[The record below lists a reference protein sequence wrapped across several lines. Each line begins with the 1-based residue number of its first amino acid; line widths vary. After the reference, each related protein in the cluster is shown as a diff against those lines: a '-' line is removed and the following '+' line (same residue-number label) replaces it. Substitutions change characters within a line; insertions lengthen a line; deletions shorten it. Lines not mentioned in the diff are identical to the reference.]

1 MNKFIE
7 QANLIKDD
15 IINYRRTIHKN
26 PEVGSELSQTK
37 KYVMDKLREFGYEP
51 KEICESGIVA
61 TIEGSKPGKTFLLR
75 ADMDALPVREATTC
89 EFKSTNGCMHACGHD
104 MHTAMLLGAARLL
117 KQNVDEIEGTV
128 KLVFQPDEEGFTG
141 AKKMIKAGV
150 LENPKV
156 DAAMAMHVHSG
167 TPSNMILCGLG
178 TTIAGCNKFRIVVK
192 GKGCHGAMPELGVD
206 PINIAAHIYLSIQE
220 ILVRE
225 ITATKSAVVTIGKF
239 AGGDAANIIP
249 GEVVMEGTIRSLDKE
264 LGEFIFNRINDI
276 VVSTAKM
283 FRGSAELIE
292 LASAPPLNNDIDLAK
307 EVTSYVKD
315 LIGERSVVLF
325 EQGGMGSEDFASYS
339 YEVPSVYMMLG
350 AGTKQENALYGESMH
365 NEKVVFNED
374 ILATG
379 AAIHTYSAIMWLK
392 NNK

>member
-1 MNKFIE
+1 
-7 QANLIKDD
+7 
-15 IINYRRTIHKN
+15 
-26 PEVGSELSQTK
+26 
-37 KYVMDKLREFGYEP
+37 
-51 KEICESGIVA
+51 
-61 TIEGSKPGKTFLLR
+61 
-75 ADMDALPVREATTC
+75 
-89 EFKSTNGCMHACGHD
+89 
-104 MHTAMLLGAARLL
+104 
-117 KQNVDEIEGTV
+117 
-128 KLVFQPDEEGFTG
+128 
-141 AKKMIKAGV
+141 
-150 LENPKV
+150 
-156 DAAMAMHVHSG
+156 
-167 TPSNMILCGLG
+167 
-178 TTIAGCNKFRIVVK
+178 
-192 GKGCHGAMPELGVD
+192 
-206 PINIAAHIYLSIQE
+206 
-220 ILVRE
+220 
-225 ITATKSAVVTIGKF
+225 
-239 AGGDAANIIP
+239 
-249 GEVVMEGTIRSLDKE
+249 MEGTIRSLDKE